1 LISKIAKNA
10 VKCCSATV
18 FQGLA
23 TVFWRLATVQNGVS
37 DSKITPSDNPFL
49 DESKLSLTL
58 PEPEF
63 EQKSFFVPSDET
75 EQDDEIDR
83 ADDNDNDRCQD
94 IAIPAKNKL
103 SPRLQATDHHR
114 HRRIRRF

>member
-1 LISKIAKNA
+1 MKIHSLFLNLLACFCGEPNVFFYVLRSNCGTYHNLISKIAKNA

-49 DESKLSLTL
+49 DGSELSLTL

-75 EQDDEIDR
+75 EQDDEID
-83 ADDNDNDRCQD
+83 
-94 IAIPAKNKL
+94 
-103 SPRLQATDHHR
+103 
-114 HRRIRRF
+114 